1 MLQIILVLAVAC
13 IAAYFIASSRKS
25 KIEEISK
32 NTPAPLNPTFDP
44 SLPAPIPA
52 EEILAK
58 GEVLATTEQ
67 LEELKEAKK
76 VIKKKATSKKKAI
89 K

>member
-13 IAAYFIASSRKS
+13 IAAYFIVSSRKS
-25 KIEEISK
+25 KVEEISK

-44 SLPAPIPA
+44 SLPAPTPP
-52 EEILAK
+52 EEIPAK

-67 LEELKEAKK
+67 LKEAKK